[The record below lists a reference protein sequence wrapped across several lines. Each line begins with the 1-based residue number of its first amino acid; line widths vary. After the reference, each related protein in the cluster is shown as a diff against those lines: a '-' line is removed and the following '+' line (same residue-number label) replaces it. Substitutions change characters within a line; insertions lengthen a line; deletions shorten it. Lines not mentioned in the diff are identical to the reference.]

1 MFTAKRI
8 ELELAHKKIITARE
22 LERDDV
28 NDDDDG
34 HNEDDND
41 DAMIMVM
48 IKVTSMKLSLKFVL
62 Q

>member
-41 DAMIMVM
+41 DAW
-48 IKVTSMKLSLKFVL
+48 
-62 Q
+62 

>member
-8 ELELAHKKIITARE
+8 EPELALKKIITARE
-22 LERDDV
+22 LEHDDV

-41 DAMIMVM
+41 DVMIMVM
-48 IKVTSMKLSLKFVL
+48 MMVTSMKLS
-62 Q
+62 